1 MTANQRRWI
10 SLVLLCLGQLMIVL
24 DSTVVNVALRSIQ
37 RELHVGS
44 ASLGWV
50 VNAYL
55 IAFGS
60 FLLLAGRLG
69 DLRGKRGVFLTGLAV
84 FTFASLVCGI
94 AESAP
99 VLIVGRFVQGLGGAL
114 TSSVIIAII
123 ATEFPDPRERAH
135 ALGVYTF
142 VAIAGGSLGLVAGG
156 VLVQLLSWHWIFF
169 INLPIGGLTIA
180 LSMRF
185 VLATPAAHGEGSL
198 DVAGAALLT
207 VALLCVTYTIVKA
220 SGYGW
225 LSARTLVLAGAGAGL
240 LAAFCA
246 LEARVPNPLLPL
258 RIFRARTLAS
268 VTLIRACLLAAL
280 YGNFFD
286 LALYFERVRGYGAL
300 QTGLAFI
307 PQTVLIGALA
317 LGVTARVVNRFGPQA
332 PLTVGI
338 VLLTAGLGL
347 IARVPAHG
355 SYSRDILPPLLLIG
369 LGSGL
374 TFLPLS
380 SLAMSTV
387 EPSAF
392 GLASAL
398 IAVSQQIGGALG
410 VAVLSSVAAA
420 RTAHLLGAGIP
431 YAIAQTNGFRDAFL
445 VGAAASLLALLISFG
460 IAPARTRLQVD
471 VSQATLD

>member
-10 SLVLLCLGQLMIVL
+10 SLVVLCLGQLMIVL

-69 DLRGKRGVFLTGLAV
+69 DLRGKRGVFLAGLSV
-84 FTFASLVCGI
+84 FTLASLVCGT

-123 ATEFPDPRERAH
+123 ATEFPDPRERAQ

-156 VLVQLLSWHWIFF
+156 VLVQVLSWHWIFF
-169 INLPIGGLTIA
+169 INLPIGALTIA

-185 VLATPAAHGEGSL
+185 VLATPPAHADGSL
-198 DVAGAALLT
+198 DVAGAAVLT
-207 VALLCVTYTIVKA
+207 AALLCVTYTIVKA

-258 RIFRARTLAS
+258 RIFHSRTLAS
-268 VTLIRACLLAAL
+268 VTLIRACLIAAL

-286 LALYFERVRGYGAL
+286 LALYLERVRGYGPL

-317 LGVTARVVNRFGPQA
+317 LGVTARVVNRFGTRA

-347 IARVPAHG
+347 ITRVPVHG
-355 SYSRDILPPLLLIG
+355 SYLGDILPPLLLIG

-387 EPSAF
+387 DPSAF

-420 RTAHLLGAGIP
+420 RTAHLLAAGLP
-431 YAIAQTNGFRDAFL
+431 YVIAQTNGFRDAFL
-445 VGAAASLLALLISFG
+445 VGAAASLVALLISLA
-460 IAPARTRLQVD
+460 IAPAQKRVRVR
-471 VSQATLD
+471 

>member
-10 SLVLLCLGQLMIVL
+10 SLVVLCLGQLMIVL

-60 FLLLAGRLG
+60 FLLLAGRIG

-123 ATEFPDPRERAH
+123 ATEFPDPRERAQ

-185 VLATPAAHGEGSL
+185 VLATPPAHSEGSL

-207 VALLCVTYTIVKA
+207 AALLCVTYTIVKA

-317 LGVTARVVNRFGPQA
+317 LGVTARVVNRFGPRA

-355 SYSRDILPPLLLIG
+355 SYSRDVLPPLLLIG

-410 VAVLSSVAAA
+410 VAVLSSVAAT

-460 IAPARTRLQVD
+460 IAPGRTRLQVR
-471 VSQATLD
+471 

>member
-1 MTANQRRWI
+1 
-10 SLVLLCLGQLMIVL
+10 
-24 DSTVVNVALRSIQ
+24 
-37 RELHVGS
+37 
-44 ASLGWV
+44 
-50 VNAYL
+50 
-55 IAFGS
+55 
-60 FLLLAGRLG
+60 
-69 DLRGKRGVFLTGLAV
+69 
-84 FTFASLVCGI
+84 
-94 AESAP
+94 
-99 VLIVGRFVQGLGGAL
+99 
-114 TSSVIIAII
+114 
-123 ATEFPDPRERAH
+123 
-135 ALGVYTF
+135 
-142 VAIAGGSLGLVAGG
+142 
-156 VLVQLLSWHWIFF
+156 
-169 INLPIGGLTIA
+169 
-180 LSMRF
+180 
-185 VLATPAAHGEGSL
+185 
-198 DVAGAALLT
+198 

-317 LGVTARVVNRFGPQA
+317 LGVTARVVNRFGPRA

-420 RTAHLLGAGIP
+420 RTAHLLAAGLP
-431 YAIAQTNGFRDAFL
+431 YVIAQTNGFRDAFL
-445 VGAAASLLALLISFG
+445 VGAAASLVALLISLA
-460 IAPARTRLQVD
+460 IAPAQKRVRVR
-471 VSQATLD
+471 